1 MGVLFNYMAVIWSIE
16 LYEKLD
22 VVWFVDL
29 KFSSLI
35 MKYPV
40 KMEWVEIIKF
50 ARKKKKRIA
59 IDPVTIIIIIGF
71 TK

>member
-50 ARKKKKRIA
+50 ARKKKKGLPSILLQS
-59 IDPVTIIIIIGF
+59 
-71 TK
+71 